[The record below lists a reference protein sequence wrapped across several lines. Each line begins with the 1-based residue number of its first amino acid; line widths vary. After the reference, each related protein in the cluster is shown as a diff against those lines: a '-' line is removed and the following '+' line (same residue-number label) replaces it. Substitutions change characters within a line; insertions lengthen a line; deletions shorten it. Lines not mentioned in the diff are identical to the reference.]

1 MICKKIVLAD
11 LASPLGDAAQF
22 SVCEDLLNIVAAM
35 TVELIQIGGTDAVS
49 IAYAVCDAHP
59 ALEGR
64 YGQEYIASL
73 GQFLLGAELPGV
85 SARLQRLF
93 DDWNVA
99 FFANRLSPYSVRV
112 VFDIHTFANEPV
124 FDYNPSSG
132 LIRFAE
138 RCIYVRYEEE
148 KYMLGMLIHEMAHA
162 ATDGNHDETW
172 NNEMKRLRLA
182 GAPVLAFDID

>member
-64 YGQEYIASL
+64 YGQEYIALRHSREMT
-73 GQFLLGAELPGV
+73 LLCSRNLTQQPAFGGDDIAFPTFGLRMK
-85 SARLQRLF
+85 ARCLE
-93 DDWNVA
+93 WVT
-99 FFANRLSPYSVRV
+99 LSEQNWV
-112 VFDIHTFANEPV
+112 I
-124 FDYNPSSG
+124 
-132 LIRFAE
+132 LAE
-138 RCIYVRYEEE
+138 RRGLHLSVNSC
-148 KYMLGMLIHEMAHA
+148 
-162 ATDGNHDETW
+162 
-172 NNEMKRLRLA
+172 
-182 GAPVLAFDID
+182 

>member
-49 IAYAVCDAHP
+49 IAYAVCD
-59 ALEGR
+59 
-64 YGQEYIASL
+64 GQEYIASL

-93 DDWNVA
+93 DDWNAA

-112 VFDIHTFANEPV
+112 VFDIHTFADEPV
-124 FDYNPSSG
+124 FDYHPSSG

-138 RCIYVRYEEE
+138 QCIYVRYEEE

-182 GAPVLAFDID
+182 DAPVLAFDID